1 MRVTN
6 LFENVIID
14 NVNGLGSVP
23 YNQNINYMGLKVKMK
38 PSTFLDLAAKF
49 EKNEKSYD
57 HIKAHIKVGGAIG
70 APFLQIRIPEEWEN
84 NDFGLPAKVVGHE
97 GRHRMSAIL
106 DIFGDDPIEVHLFFM
121 GGLRNRDITDDY
133 KKHLKKG
140 LVKEH
145 TTSYISGPLFE
156 GKKGHMAYD
165 WLSKYT
171 DQGFNK
177 WPNDIV
183 LSYLLKNYPNEET
196 MTLYRGLHFDTKEEY
211 DEFMNN
217 LDGKIDS
224 GGITSWTTIYGT
236 AEDFSL
242 SKKTYYPTMAI
253 MSQEQE
259 RSQKNER
266 MTGYRG
272 VVLQTVIEPNTGID
286 VRRTP
291 YSKEDEVILPKGT
304 YKVKVKTISK
314 TYTDILGDGEET
326 IKSVLEKMID
336 PKYRDQSYYQNFVEF
351 IKTNYPD
358 KIRNSN
364 EFKKRIL
371 QIISNQYKKVDFVV
385 SEVDKFHA
393 FSDYKDVR
401 IYFNSKLF
409 ELFDQGFL
417 PNNFNKFATKYAD
430 MIVNEYYRL
439 VKKHSGPEYFYEF
452 GKLMYISKYASPS
465 ANKKIDEVLRI
476 QVGNAYNALND
487 RSVINAINKIED
499 PNEKRKA
506 MKDFTEKVKSIL
518 SQVGK

>member
-1 MRVTN
+1 
-6 LFENVIID
+6 
-14 NVNGLGSVP
+14 
-23 YNQNINYMGLKVKMK
+23 
-38 PSTFLDLAAKF
+38 
-49 EKNEKSYD
+49 
-57 HIKAHIKVGGAIG
+57 
-70 APFLQIRIPEEWEN
+70 
-84 NDFGLPAKVVGHE
+84 
-97 GRHRMSAIL
+97 
-106 DIFGDDPIEVHLFFM
+106 
-121 GGLRNRDITDDY
+121 
-133 KKHLKKG
+133 
-140 LVKEH
+140 
-145 TTSYISGPLFE
+145 
-156 GKKGHMAYD
+156 
-165 WLSKYT
+165 
-171 DQGFNK
+171 
-177 WPNDIV
+177 
-183 LSYLLKNYPNEET
+183 
-196 MTLYRGLHFDTKEEY
+196 
-211 DEFMNN
+211 
-217 LDGKIDS
+217 
-224 GGITSWTTIYGT
+224 
-236 AEDFSL
+236 
-242 SKKTYYPTMAI
+242 MAI